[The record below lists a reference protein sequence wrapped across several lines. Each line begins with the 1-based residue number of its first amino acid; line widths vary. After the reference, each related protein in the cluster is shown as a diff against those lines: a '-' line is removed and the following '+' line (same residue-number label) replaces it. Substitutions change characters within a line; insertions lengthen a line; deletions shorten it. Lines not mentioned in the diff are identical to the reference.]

1 MPLIN
6 TLKYCCVTLFSFS
19 AQRTGSILHDSATLV
34 NEGGEALARI
44 GANLDHG
51 GVVLDSVSR
60 AVEHGGYLVHQ
71 DTSFL
76 TQATRNLVCGL
87 VCPIKQGSDNAK
99 CRLDNNCDISKPNEE
114 SQAEQ
119 ETTVQ
124 QKDARSFDT
133 DDAPPVTQVVSERV
147 DEKVAHGLLD
157 MGAQILSAATN
168 ILTDIAFIK
177 LKILQGLFSHP
188 DCLKSPKNDNNQ
200 CISKLCNYT
209 EQRPKIYMDNLGVCI
224 TSQARKWDITK
235 TFHSKLL

>member
-1 MPLIN
+1 M
-6 TLKYCCVTLFSFS
+6 
-19 AQRTGSILHDSATLV
+19 
-34 NEGGEALARI
+34 
-44 GANLDHG
+44 
-51 GVVLDSVSR
+51 
-60 AVEHGGYLVHQ
+60 EHGGYLVHQ

-76 TQATRNLVCGL
+76 TQATRNLICGL
-87 VCPIKQGSDNAK
+87 VCPVKHGSDNAK
-99 CRLDNNCDISKPNEE
+99 CRQDNNCDISNSKPNNE
-114 SQAEQ
+114 SQAKL
-119 ETTVQ
+119 ETTV

-133 DDAPPVTQVVSERV
+133 VTDASVTPEVSERV
-147 DEKVAHGLLD
+147 DEKVAHSLLD

-224 TSQARKWDITK
+224 TSQARKWAITK
-235 TFHSKLL
+235 IFQSSCFTRIFIKWDCTKGSQMTFLKIKL